1 VGTGTMMAGIIQAV
15 NLNQTVIGVS
25 VMKGNYT
32 LTEKVEAL
40 LQTTE
45 KYKSYQHTAGLS
57 FRGYA
62 KHPPEL
68 IEFMNEVWKQHQ
80 LPTDI
85 VYTSK
90 TFYGVQQ
97 MIINNTIPEDSNVL
111 MIHSG
116 GLQGNFS
123 LPEKTLDF

>member
-1 VGTGTMMAGIIQAV
+1 
-15 NLNQTVIGVS
+15 
-25 VMKGNYT
+25 
-32 LTEKVEAL
+32 
-40 LQTTE
+40 
-45 KYKSYQHTAGLS
+45 
-57 FRGYA
+57 
-62 KHPPEL
+62 
-68 IEFMNEVWKQHQ
+68 MNGEWAQHQ

-97 MIINNTIPEDSNVL
+97 MIINNTIPEGSNVL